1 MSRLFAATL
10 LCVAALQPALSQA
23 ASPPPAGLSLAEA
36 SRLAL
41 ARSPGLAR
49 AAALIDAAEGRVSQS
64 GVLPNP
70 EFSYQLE
77 DFAGDTGRSAGAA
90 TITYGLSQRL
100 PLFGKRGAAREL
112 AGEARTVA
120 VSDAELERLALLRQ
134 VRDAYVMAQA
144 AAEREDMAGEAM
156 ALATQLRDA
165 VSARVTAGKVSPLEL
180 ARADVA
186 LAQARRLSEQSGRQ
200 SAAARRQ
207 LASFWGAVDIG
218 GGLAGPVALPS
229 AAGPEA
235 PAEAHADDSPA
246 LRQAQARVREGEAAV
261 RAAEAG
267 RRPDITVSAGMK
279 READT
284 RDESLLFGVS
294 VPLPLFD
301 RQQGALRAARA
312 ELVAAQAGLALA
324 RQQFGQAQDALLLQR
339 DTAWREAAQLRDEVL
354 PVAGRV
360 LAGVREGYR
369 AGKFSLLE
377 LLDAQRSLMSDREA
391 YLAARQSFHQSDAAL
406 DELLGRAAVAGDAP

>member
-1 MSRLFAATL
+1 
-10 LCVAALQPALSQA
+10 
-23 ASPPPAGLSLAEA
+23 
-36 SRLAL
+36 
-41 ARSPGLAR
+41 
-49 AAALIDAAEGRVSQS
+49 
-64 GVLPNP
+64 
-70 EFSYQLE
+70 
-77 DFAGDTGRSAGAA
+77 
-90 TITYGLSQRL
+90 
-100 PLFGKRGAAREL
+100 
-112 AGEARTVA
+112 
-120 VSDAELERLALLRQ
+120 
-134 VRDAYVMAQA
+134 
-144 AAEREDMAGEAM
+144 
-156 ALATQLRDA
+156 
-165 VSARVTAGKVSPLEL
+165 
-180 ARADVA
+180 
-186 LAQARRLSEQSGRQ
+186 

-207 LASFWGAVDIG
+207 LASFWGAADIG